1 MSNKSVLNFTRKEI
15 YTAVYAAVIVFLT
28 YATVYGFRKTYTAG
42 TYEGQ
47 SVFGLGYKEVLVI
60 IQALGYMSS
69 KFFGI
74 KFISELKRW
83 GRWKVVLLLV
93 SISWM
98 AWLLFAL
105 VPSPFNVVFLFL
117 NGFPLGL
124 LWGVIFSY
132 IEGRKATDVIGAAM
146 AVSFIFSSGI
156 VKSIGSYLVVHSGI
170 SETWMPFV
178 AGAVF
183 FPFLVFFL
191 YMMEKIPPPTEADKI
206 VRVDRIPMTGDQRK
220 ALLKEFAP
228 GLILLITIY
237 VFLTVFRDLRD
248 NFIADIWLEL
258 GFGNQPALF
267 TQTETPVTIAVLIL
281 VGALILIK
289 KNLKAL
295 MIIHWIIGFGF
306 IIAGLSTYLFVT
318 GVLSPVLW
326 VTFVG
331 LGLYM
336 GYIPFNCVLFERFI
350 ATFRISGN
358 VGFLMYLADSFGY
371 LGSVGVILSKTI
383 LNTQGV
389 DLQWTDFYSKSV
401 MILSVFGL
409 AGTIFSAVY
418 FNKKKIIIQDSIPLS

>member
-1 MSNKSVLNFTRKEI
+1 DRVSMT
-15 YTAVYAAVIVFLT
+15 
-28 YATVYGFRKTYTAG
+28 
-42 TYEGQ
+42 
-47 SVFGLGYKEVLVI
+47 
-60 IQALGYMSS
+60 
-69 KFFGI
+69 
-74 KFISELKRW
+74 SE
-83 GRWKVVLLLV
+83 
-93 SISWM
+93 
-98 AWLLFAL
+98 
-105 VPSPFNVVFLFL
+105 
-117 NGFPLGL
+117 
-124 LWGVIFSY
+124 
-132 IEGRKATDVIGAAM
+132 
-146 AVSFIFSSGI
+146 
-156 VKSIGSYLVVHSGI
+156 
-170 SETWMPFV
+170 
-178 AGAVF
+178 
-183 FPFLVFFL
+183 
-191 YMMEKIPPPTEADKI
+191 
-206 VRVDRIPMTGDQRK
+206 QRK
-220 ALLKEFAP
+220 NLLKEFAP

-295 MIIHWIIGFGF
+295 MIIHWIIGIGF
-306 IIAGLSTYLFVT
+306 IIAGLSTYLFVV
-318 GVLSPVLW
+318 GILPPVLW

-418 FNKKKIIIQDSIPLS
+418 FNKKKLIIQDSIPLS

>member
-15 YTAVYAAVIVFLT
+15 NTAVYAAVLVFLT

-105 VPSPFNVVFLFL
+105 VPSPYSVIFLFL

-156 VKSIGSYLVVHSGI
+156 VKSIGSYLVVISGI
-170 SETWMPFV
+170 SEIWMPFV

-306 IIAGLSTYLFVT
+306 IVAGLSTYLFVT

-371 LGSVGVILSKTI
+371 MGSVGVILSKTI

-418 FNKKKIIIQDSIPLS
+418 FKKKKIIQDSIPLS

>member
-1 MSNKSVLNFTRKEI
+1 MLNTSVLKFTRKEI
-15 YTAVYAAVIVFLT
+15 NTAVYAAILVFLT

-47 SVFGLGYKEVLVI
+47 SVFGFGYKEILVI

-93 SISWM
+93 SISWI
-98 AWLLFAL
+98 AWLLFAV
-105 VPSPFNVVFLFL
+105 VPSPYNVIFLFL

-124 LWGVIFSY
+124 IWGVIFSY

-146 AVSFIFSSGI
+146 AVSFIFSSGV
-156 VKSIGSYLVVHSGI
+156 VKSIGLYLVVNFGVP
-170 SETWMPFV
+170 ETWMPFV
-178 AGAVF
+178 AGGIF
-183 FPFLVFFL
+183 FPFLIFFL
-191 YMMEKIPPPTEADKI
+191 YLMEKIPPPTEADKI
-206 VRVDRIPMTGDQRK
+206 VRVDRIPMTVEQRRG
-220 ALLKEFAP
+220 LLKEFAP

-281 VGALILIK
+281 VGALILIR

-295 MIIHWIIGFGF
+295 MIIHWIIALGF
-306 IIAGLSTYLFVT
+306 IVAGFSSYLFVI
-318 GVLSPVLW
+318 GVLPPVLW

-401 MILSVFGL
+401 IVLSVFGL
-409 AGTIFSAVY
+409 TGTIFSAVY
-418 FNKKKIIIQDSIPLS
+418 FKKKKLIIQDSIPLS